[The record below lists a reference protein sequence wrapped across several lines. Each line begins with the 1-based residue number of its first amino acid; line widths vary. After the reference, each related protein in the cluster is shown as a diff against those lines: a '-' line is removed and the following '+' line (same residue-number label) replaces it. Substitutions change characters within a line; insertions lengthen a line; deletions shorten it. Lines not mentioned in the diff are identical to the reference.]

1 MPLFIIT
8 KLEERKQMIMK
19 KKIIIT
25 ITMLALVICF
35 TIGGTLAWLMDTT
48 DPVKNTFTSGD
59 VDITLTETPNTNITD
74 DDETNDSWSAQMI
87 PGNTYAKDPKV
98 TVIGATDAV
107 DCWLF
112 VKVEE
117 KGNAQTYL
125 DYSFTFDNVDGW
137 NQLNTSTEGDTT
149 TTVWY
154 REVTASETDQSWY
167 LLDGNKDEQKY
178 ANGFV
183 IVDPEAVTKGTVDT
197 AANAELVFTAYAAQ
211 KDNRTVEEAWALFN
225 N

>member
-1 MPLFIIT
+1 
-8 KLEERKQMIMK
+8 MK
-19 KKIIIT
+19 KKIITT
-25 ITMLALVICF
+25 ITMLALIICF

-48 DPVKNTFTSGD
+48 DPVQNTFTSGD

-98 TVIGATDAV
+98 TVKGATDAV

-125 DYSFTFDNVDGW
+125 DYSFRFDDDSEWKKLDTV
-137 NQLNTSTEGDTT
+137 TEEG

-167 LLDGNKDEQKY
+167 LLDGKEGY
-178 ANGFV
+178 ADGFV
-183 IVDPEAVTKGTVDT
+183 YVDDTAVTKETVDT

-211 KDNRTVEEAWALFN
+211 KDNRTVDEAWALFN
-225 N
+225 QN

>member
-1 MPLFIIT
+1 
-8 KLEERKQMIMK
+8 MK
-19 KKIIIT
+19 KKIITT
-25 ITMLALVICF
+25 ITMLALIICF
-35 TIGGTLAWLMDTT
+35 TIGGTLAWLMDKT
-48 DPVKNTFTSGD
+48 DHVQNTFTSGD

-87 PGNTYAKDPKV
+87 PGNTYAKNPKV
-98 TVIGATDAV
+98 TVEGATEAV

-137 NQLNTSTEGDTT
+137 QQLNTSTKDGTT

-154 REVTASETDQSWY
+154 RKVTASETDQSWY
-167 LLDGNKDEQKY
+167 LLDGKEGY
-178 ANGFV
+178 ADGFV
-183 IVDPEAVTKGTVDT
+183 YVDDTAVTKETVDT

-211 KDNRTVEEAWALFN
+211 KDNRNVEEAWALFN

>member
-1 MPLFIIT
+1 
-8 KLEERKQMIMK
+8 MK
-19 KKIIIT
+19 KKIITT
-25 ITMLALVICF
+25 ITMLALIICF

-48 DPVKNTFTSGD
+48 DPVQNTFTSGD

-98 TVIGATDAV
+98 TVKGATDAV

-125 DYSFTFDNVDGW
+125 DYSFRFDDDSEWKKLDTV
-137 NQLNTSTEGDTT
+137 TEEG

-154 REVTASETDQSWY
+154 REVTASEKDQSWY
-167 LLDGNKDEQKY
+167 LLNAKDGY
-178 ANGFV
+178 TNGFV
-183 IVDPEAVTKGTVDT
+183 YVNDTAVTKETVDI

>member
-1 MPLFIIT
+1 
-8 KLEERKQMIMK
+8 MK
-19 KKIIIT
+19 KKIITT
-25 ITMLALVICF
+25 ITVLALVICF
-35 TIGGTLAWLMDTT
+35 TIGGTLAWLMDKT
-48 DPVKNTFTSGD
+48 DPVQNTFTSGD
-59 VDITLTETPNTNITD
+59 VDITLTETPNTD
-74 DDETNDSWSAQMI
+74 DDNDGNADDSWSAKMI

-98 TVIGATDAV
+98 TVTGATDAV

-125 DYSFTFDNVDGW
+125 DYSFRFDDDSEWKKLDTV
-137 NQLNTSTEGDTT
+137 TEEG

-167 LLDGNKDEQKY
+167 LLDGKEGY
-178 ANGFV
+178 ADGFV
-183 IVDPEAVTKGTVDT
+183 YVDDTAVTKETVDT

-211 KDNRTVEEAWALFN
+211 KDNRTVDEAWALFN
-225 N
+225 QN

>member
-19 KKIIIT
+19 KKIITT
-25 ITMLALVICF
+25 ITMLALIICF

-48 DPVKNTFTSGD
+48 DPVQNTFTSGD

-125 DYSFTFDNVDGW
+125 DYDFTFNNEDSGW
-137 NQLNTSTEGDTT
+137 TKLETSTSESTT

-154 REVTASETDQSWY
+154 REVTASTQDRSWY
-167 LLDGNKDEQKY
+167 LLDGKQEY

-183 IVDPEAVTKGTVDT
+183 EVDATAVTKETVDT
-197 AANAELVFTAYAAQ
+197 AAKAELVFTAYAAQ

>member
-1 MPLFIIT
+1 
-8 KLEERKQMIMK
+8 MK
-19 KKIIIT
+19 KKIITT
-25 ITMLALVICF
+25 ITMLALIICF

-48 DPVKNTFTSGD
+48 DPVQNTFTSGD
-59 VDITLTETPNTNITD
+59 VDITLTETPNTNIKD
-74 DDETNDSWSAQMI
+74 NDETNDSWSAQMI

-98 TVIGATDAV
+98 TVKGATDAV

-137 NQLNTSTEGDTT
+137 QQLNTSTEGDTT

-154 REVTASETDQSWY
+154 REVEASETDQSWY
-167 LLDGNKDEQKY
+167 LLDGKEGY
-178 ANGFV
+178 ADGFV
-183 IVDPEAVTKGTVDT
+183 YVNNTAVTKETVDT
-197 AANAELVFTAYAAQ
+197 AAKAELVFTAYAAQ

>member
-1 MPLFIIT
+1 
-8 KLEERKQMIMK
+8 MK
-19 KKIIIT
+19 KKIITT
-25 ITMLALVICF
+25 ITVLALIICF
-35 TIGGTLAWLMDTT
+35 TIGGTLAWLMDKT
-48 DPVKNTFTSGD
+48 DPVQNTFTSGD
-59 VDITLTETPNTNITD
+59 VDITLTEKPNTNITD

-98 TVIGATDAV
+98 TVKGAIDAV

-117 KGNAQTYL
+117 KGDAQTYL
-125 DYSFTFDNVDGW
+125 DYSFTFDDDSEWEKLDIV
-137 NQLNTSTEGDTT
+137 TEEG

-183 IVDPEAVTKGTVDT
+183 IVDPENVNKGNMND
-197 AANAELVFTAYAAQ
+197 AAKAELVFTAYAAQ
-211 KDNRTVEEAWALFN
+211 KDNLTAEAAWNLFKN
-225 N
+225 NN

>member
-1 MPLFIIT
+1 MPLFIIA
-8 KLEERKQMIMK
+8 KLEERRQMIMK
-19 KKIIIT
+19 KKIITT
-25 ITMLALVICF
+25 ITMLALIICF
-35 TIGGTLAWLMDTT
+35 TIGGTLAWLMDET
-48 DPVKNTFTSGD
+48 DSVQNTFTSGD
-59 VDITLTETPNTNITD
+59 VDITLTETPNTNIED
-74 DDETNDSWSAQMI
+74 DDPTNDSWSAQMI
-87 PGNTYAKDPKV
+87 PGNTYAKNPKV
-98 TVIGATDAV
+98 TVKGAIDAV

-117 KGNAQTYL
+117 KEVKDKDTGKFYL
-125 DYSFTFDNVDGW
+125 NYSFRFDDDSEWQKLDIV
-137 NQLNTSTEGDTT
+137 TEEG

-167 LLDGNKDEQKY
+167 LLDGKEGY
-178 ANGFV
+178 ANGYV
-183 IVDPEAVTKGTVDT
+183 EVNATAVTKETVDT

>member
-1 MPLFIIT
+1 
-8 KLEERKQMIMK
+8 MK
-19 KKIIIT
+19 KKIITT
-25 ITMLALVICF
+25 ITVLALIICF

-48 DPVKNTFTSGD
+48 DSVQNTFTSGD
-59 VDITLTETPNTNITD
+59 VDITLIETPNTDADND
-74 DDETNDSWSAQMI
+74 GENDSWSAQMI

-98 TVIGATDAV
+98 TVVGAEDAV

-125 DYSFTFDNVDGW
+125 DYGFTFDNENSGW
-137 NQLNTSTEGDTT
+137 IRLNTSTEDGTI

-154 REVTASETDQSWY
+154 REVTASAQDQSWY
-167 LLDGNKDEQKY
+167 LLDGNAEY

-183 IVDPEAVTKGTVDT
+183 SVDANAVTKVNVDT
-197 AANAELVFTAYAAQ
+197 AADAELVFTAYAAQ

>member
-1 MPLFIIT
+1 
-8 KLEERKQMIMK
+8 MK
-19 KKIIIT
+19 KKIITT
-25 ITMLALVICF
+25 ITMLALIICF

-48 DPVKNTFTSGD
+48 DPVQNTFTSGD

-98 TVIGATDAV
+98 TVKGATDAV

-125 DYSFTFDNVDGW
+125 DYDFTFNNEDSGW
-137 NQLNTSTEGDTT
+137 TQLETSTSESTT

-154 REVTASETDQSWY
+154 REVEASETDKSWY
-167 LLDGNKDEQKY
+167 LLDGKEGY

-183 IVDPEAVTKGTVDT
+183 YVNDTAVTKETVDT

>member
-1 MPLFIIT
+1 
-8 KLEERKQMIMK
+8 MK
-19 KKIIIT
+19 KKIITT
-25 ITMLALVICF
+25 ITMLALIICF
-35 TIGGTLAWLMDTT
+35 TIGGTLAWLMDKT
-48 DPVKNTFTSGD
+48 DPVQNTFTSGD
-59 VDITLTETPNTNITD
+59 VDITLTETPNTNIQD

-98 TVIGATDAV
+98 TVKGATDAV
-107 DCWLF
+107 ACWLF

-137 NQLNTSTEGDTT
+137 QQLNTSTKDGTT

-167 LLDGNKDEQKY
+167 LLDGKQGYE
-178 ANGFV
+178 NGFV
-183 IVDPEAVTKGTVDT
+183 EVNATTVTKANVDT
-197 AANAELVFTAYAAQ
+197 AAQAELVFTAYAAQ
-211 KDNRTVEEAWALFN
+211 KDNLTAEAAWNLFN
-225 N
+225 NNN

>member
-1 MPLFIIT
+1 
-8 KLEERKQMIMK
+8 MK

-25 ITMLALVICF
+25 ITMLALIICF
-35 TIGGTLAWLMDTT
+35 TIGGTLAWLMDET
-48 DPVKNTFTSGD
+48 DSVQNTFTSGD
-59 VDITLTETPNTNITD
+59 VDITLTETPNTNIED
-74 DDETNDSWSAQMI
+74 DDPTNDSWSAQMI

-98 TVIGATDAV
+98 TVKGAIDAV

-117 KGNAQTYL
+117 KGVKVKDTDTDDYYL
-125 DYSFTFDNVDGW
+125 NYSFRFDDDSEWEKLDIVAE
-137 NQLNTSTEGDTT
+137 EG

-167 LLDGNKDEQKY
+167 LLDGKTGYE
-178 ANGFV
+178 NGFV
-183 IVDPEAVTKGTVDT
+183 EVNATTVTKANVDT
-197 AANAELVFTAYAAQ
+197 ASQAELVFTAYAAQ

-225 N
+225 QN